1 MRTPKELFSEFLHAA
16 NTNSFRAAVELY
28 NNALDQES
36 KPLAVMTLND
46 NIARHG
52 AFINQAEVAH
62 ATEVFLKF
70 GLDANGNIVD
80 NSRLYEIVGD
90 QPPTEITD
98 VEELSKALSLELGL
112 EPGEK
117 VRADT
122 FSRHASKSLEYLA
135 NSVLVSL
142 DGVLTKLQKQHRKIV
157 SDDDGS
163 TTVGS
168 GKSRSLSW
176 PKHETEDS
184 PRDANAEDKR
194 FLSNHCA
201 CIGVPNFEPLYLA
214 AADLNVLGK
223 KVKAAMLENNLFNG
237 RSVVFL
243 VDGAQDLSNLI
254 ESEFSFVEHKVILDW
269 YHLAEKIRAGLSS
282 GAVGAAEE
290 KKAFCQSIKDCLW
303 NGDLW
308 GARLLLC
315 QCRDYPSDE
324 ELAQMPDNEKAVLL
338 AQYKIAGI
346 LKCKNQQAINRVLTY
361 LSNKESMIACYRLR
375 KARGLRNSS
384 NSVETANGLLVSY
397 RQKHNGTSWTR
408 FGSTGLAIIRALM
421 LNKRVAL
428 WTVERKVSFKLTP
441 RSAATGLN
449 AANQEYNSML
459 AV

>member
-1 MRTPKELFSEFLHAA
+1 ME
-16 NTNSFRAAVELY
+16 N
-28 NNALDQES
+28 
-36 KPLAVMTLND
+36 
-46 NIARHG
+46 
-52 AFINQAEVAH
+52 
-62 ATEVFLKF
+62 
-70 GLDANGNIVD
+70 
-80 NSRLYEIVGD
+80 
-90 QPPTEITD
+90 
-98 VEELSKALSLELGL
+98 
-112 EPGEK
+112 
-117 VRADT
+117 
-122 FSRHASKSLEYLA
+122 
-135 NSVLVSL
+135 
-142 DGVLTKLQKQHRKIV
+142 
-157 SDDDGS
+157 
-163 TTVGS
+163 
-168 GKSRSLSW
+168 
-176 PKHETEDS
+176 
-184 PRDANAEDKR
+184 KR

-201 CIGVPNFEPLYLA
+201 CICVPNFEPLYLT

-243 VDGAQDLSNLI
+243 ADGAQDLSNLI

-324 ELAQMPDNEKAVLL
+324 ALAEMPDNEKAVLL

-384 NSVETANGLLVSY
+384 NSVETANDLLVSY

-449 AANQEYNSML
+449 AANQEDNSML